1 MRTTGGCIMQLLAT
15 AFCIVAVASGQAYG
29 DTPPKPGKIIVTTPP
44 IEPFKGR
51 VDGFFLVAFEHA
63 RLHWLGDKKIRP
75 DDKKLENY
83 RVSFQLKKREIVVTF
98 VPKLD
103 GEPGRM
109 GGVSRF
115 GREVAYRLRRKDYS
129 LIERYFGE

>member
-1 MRTTGGCIMQLLAT
+1 MKRLALMVV
-15 AFCIVAVASGQAYG
+15 CMSVVASSQVYG
-29 DTPPKPGKIIVTTPP
+29 DNSPKTGKMIVTTPP

>member
-1 MRTTGGCIMQLLAT
+1 MKRLALMVV
-15 AFCIVAVASGQAYG
+15 CMSVVASSQVYG
-29 DTPPKPGKIIVTTPP
+29 DNSPKTGKMIVTTPP

-109 GGVSRF
+109 GGVTRF